1 MYKLRLKKI
10 QKIKFLIITFFTL
23 VVNCAYCLST
33 DSGQDIEIQADTAE
47 MDDVK
52 KITIYRGDVVV
63 IQGSIKMTGHTMH
76 VYFDK
81 NNDME
86 LVVMDGTPATYRQL
100 PDDSTVYDEAEAL
113 KMEYYALKNYVIL
126 IDQAKITQEETEL
139 TGERIE
145 YDTVLNKVKAKGRSS
160 TTKKEKGKEKTKKER
175 VKIIIKKK
183 NNSDN

>member
-126 IDQAKITQEETEL
+126 IDQAKITQEETKL

-145 YDTVLNKVKAKGRSS
+145 YDTVLSKIKAKGKSS
-160 TTKKEKGKEKTKKER
+160 TTKKEEGEEKAESER

-183 NNSDN
+183 NSSKN